1 MIRKVTTFYSYVC
14 PPFTTSPRPQMA
26 SFTCLYFSPAD
37 TFLISLKLNL
47 DGHSLLPFVGY
58 AHTKVQPVCHP
69 IYHPEGA
76 TWSPIWWRCHHR
88 SFSFMFSIAF
98 TSTPLLPALCMHMLD
113 MGKRSVVAF
122 LVAGNTLVAARVKWP
137 KINVPHIIMVSYYPN
152 VSKMYSLTL
161 CKCCWINPPYFSSVY
176 ARNME
181 GKMKNGSCI
190 FFYFWWLESKGIE
203 CIICA
208 TRIEPML
215 LKEDESLVVST
226 FVE

>member
-1 MIRKVTTFYSYVC
+1 
-14 PPFTTSPRPQMA
+14 MA
-26 SFTCLYFSPAD
+26 IL
-37 TFLISLKLNL
+37 
-47 DGHSLLPFVGY
+47 SLLPLLLLRWVCT
-58 AHTKVQPVCHP
+58 HKSPVCHP

-176 ARNME
+176 SRNME
-181 GKMKNGSCI
+181 RRKMRNGCCI